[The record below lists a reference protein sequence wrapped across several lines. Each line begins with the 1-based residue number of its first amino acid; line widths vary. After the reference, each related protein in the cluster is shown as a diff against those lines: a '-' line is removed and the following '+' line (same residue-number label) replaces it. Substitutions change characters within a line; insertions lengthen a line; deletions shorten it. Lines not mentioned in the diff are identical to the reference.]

1 MTSPRQ
7 RLTWTGEVASQL
19 PWSHAVIWV
28 GVVLAFW
35 VRSPVLVFSHQGRQ
49 ALCTHLHDLG
59 PAHRRR
65 TSHGRRGIDCQSI
78 PCQNQVTP
86 ERSSWGLVAPLD
98 STWFWNPLSRRE
110 TTSVCSRLVLVDGKF
125 PCRGGNGG
133 LLGVA

>member
-1 MTSPRQ
+1 MDGRGGEPIAMDPRGDMGGRR
-7 RLTWTGEVASQL
+7 RLAL
-19 PWSHAVIWV
+19 
-28 GVVLAFW
+28 W
-35 VRSPVLVFSHQGRQ
+35 VRSPVLLLGHQGRQ

-59 PAHRRR
+59 PSHRRR
-65 TSHGRRGIDCQSI
+65 TPHGRRGIDCQSI

-110 TTSVCSRLVLVDGKF
+110 TTSVCSRLVLVNGKF